1 MNIKEIQN
9 QLSEFAKERDWDR
22 FHNPKNLAMALSVE
36 ASELLEIFQWLTPR
50 QAENVMESSEA
61 EHVKEEMADVI
72 IYLIRMADKLNIDL
86 DEAISDKIKKN
97 AIKHKPQS

>member
-1 MNIKEIQN
+1 
-9 QLSEFAKERDWDR
+9 
-22 FHNPKNLAMALSVE
+22 
-36 ASELLEIFQWLTPR
+36 
-50 QAENVMESSEA
+50 
-61 EHVKEEMADVI
+61 MADVI